1 MGEKLITQMRET
13 KLRAVPTP
21 DGEVIGIIPKGTEV
35 EVYEERDGY
44 YGVRAYVVDQGQV
57 SGFVFKS
64 LIGSFEPSD
73 KKTIGEQ
80 AVPLPPC
87 QACGA
92 EDWRYVS
99 LRTSGGAG
107 YQYIPTGF
115 FTSVEVR
122 GRVCLSCGMVIPCI
136 DYDGIQALKG
146 IVGGSPR
153 RTSHA

>member
-1 MGEKLITQMRET
+1 MSEKLVTHMRET
-13 KLRAVPTP
+13 KLRATPTP

-44 YGVRAYVVDQGQV
+44 YGVRAYVADQGQV

-64 LIGSFEPSD
+64 LIGSLEPSD
-73 KKTIGEQ
+73 KKTSGEQ
-80 AVPLPPC
+80 AVHSPPC
-87 QACGA
+87 HACGA

-107 YQYIPTGF
+107 YQYIPTGL

-136 DYDGIQALKG
+136 DVQGIEKIKETMQ
-146 IVGGSPR
+146 
-153 RTSHA
+153 